1 MPFSGASRGALS
13 GVRVLDVT
21 QAYAGPFCAQLL
33 ADQGADVVKVES
45 PEGDVNRTLGPR
57 PADDATHA
65 YAALFQHCN
74 RNKRGIVI
82 DLKSDAGRAAFLE
95 LVKTA
100 DVLVENFRFGV
111 MERLGLGYETLS
123 AVNPRLV
130 YTSIRGYGDRAGG
143 LSPWAAFPAVDMIAQ
158 AYGGVMSITGP
169 DTATPTKIGGGWGDT
184 VPGLW
189 AAFATVTALLEARV
203 SGRGQYVD
211 IAMADTILAMCEGV
225 STFYGYDAAQ
235 VPGPTGNRLPDI
247 VPFGT
252 VRAKDGHVA
261 LAVPPGRNW
270 AIFCEAIGRPDLIDH
285 PDFATVPAR
294 VRNAARVYAEIEA
307 FTTRHSREE
316 LMAIFGGKVPFSP
329 IMDARD
335 IHADAHFA
343 VREMLVPVDHP
354 GSTQAV
360 RTIGTPV
367 KLSRTPGGVRHRAP
381 MLGEHTDAVL
391 AEAGFAPEA
400 IAALRQA
407 GAVA

>member
-1 MPFSGASRGALS
+1 MPVPGGKSGALK

-33 ADQGADVVKVES
+33 ADQGADVIKVEG

-57 PADDATHA
+57 PGDDTTRA

-82 DLKSDAGRAAFLE
+82 DLKTDAGREAFLE
-95 LVKTA
+95 LVAGA
-100 DVLVENFRFGV
+100 DILVENFRFGV
-111 MERLGLGYETLS
+111 MERLGLGYEVLK
-123 AVNPRLV
+123 AVNPRLI

-143 LSPWAAFPAVDMIAQ
+143 LSPFAPFPAVDMVAQ

-169 DTATPTKIGGGWGDT
+169 DAATPQKIGGGWGDT

-189 AAFATVTALLEARV
+189 AAFATVTALLEARA
-203 SGRGQYVD
+203 SGQGQYVD
-211 IAMADTILAMCEGV
+211 IAMADAILAMCEAV
-225 STFYGYDAAQ
+225 STFYGYDDSR
-235 VPGPTGNRLPDI
+235 VPGPIGNRMSDI

-252 VRAKDGHVA
+252 VRAKDGYVA

-270 AIFCEAIGRPDLIDH
+270 EVFCEAIDRPDLVTH

-294 VRNAARVYAEIEA
+294 VKNAETVYAEIEV
-307 FTTRHSREE
+307 FTTQHTKDE
-316 LMAIFGGKVPFSP
+316 LMAVFGGKVPFSP

-335 IHADAHFA
+335 IHHDAHFA
-343 VREMLVPVDHP
+343 AREMLVPIEHP
-354 GSTQAV
+354 GSTQDL

-367 KLSRTPGGVRHRAP
+367 KLSRTPGGVYKRAP
-381 MLGEHTDAVL
+381 MLGEHTDEVL
-391 AEAGFAPEA
+391 EEAGFSAERRA
-400 IAALRQA
+400 SLRAA
-407 GAVA
+407 GAIR